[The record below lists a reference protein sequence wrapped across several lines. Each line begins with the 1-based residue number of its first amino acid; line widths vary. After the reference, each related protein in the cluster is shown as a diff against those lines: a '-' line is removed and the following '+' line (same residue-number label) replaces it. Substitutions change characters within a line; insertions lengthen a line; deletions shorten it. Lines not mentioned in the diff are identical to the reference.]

1 MTHLFSSRQSALL
14 CAFAVSAMLC
24 LSLSA
29 CGRRGDPS
37 PPGPAADVTY
47 PQIYPAP

>member
-1 MTHLFSSRQSALL
+1 MTRLFSSRQRALL
-14 CAFAVSAMLC
+14 CAFLLSVFLC